1 MKKNIKESAVAYCII
16 YTLTTILNSIIYLL
30 KGITED
36 PSGNWHELDRALI
49 LLIGVVAI
57 QLLRKL
63 NFKNKFINLILSY
76 VPTMGLILGYVFL
89 RGLRT
94 ELAQSAYIDVF
105 FNFTALYI
113 IIAAIDLV
121 IRKLKS

>member
-113 IIAAIDLV
+113 IIAAIYFV
-121 IRKLKS
+121 IRKLKL